1 MKCICEILDKSL
13 PVIFG
18 GVILMLVAQEV
29 LAGQTFTVTNTNDDG
44 GGSLRQAIL
53 EANANP
59 GLDVIAFNISGRSRA
74 SYTIQPRS
82 PLPHITDPVIIDG
95 YTQPGASPNTN
106 GPVLGSN
113 AMLKIELDGSMAGA
127 NFVHGLHIIAG
138 SSSVRGMAINRFSG
152 NGIAIFGNEATGNLA
167 QGNFIGTDVT
177 GTVDLGNSTDGV
189 QIRGAANNTIG
200 GITAEAR
207 NVISG
212 NNVRGISIMGDV
224 NTGGS
229 DAMGNLVQG
238 NLIGTDITGTAALG
252 NTQDGVQI
260 RGAANNTIGGTTA
273 GARNVISG
281 NNTGGGWGGVSII
294 NHPTLLITGASG
306 NLVQG
311 NFIGTDVTGTTAL
324 GNGSGGVIIE
334 AAANNSLT
342 DNTIS
347 NNGYG
352 IRLESSSDNQI
363 YNNNFI
369 DNTTQAYAN
378 TGRGGN
384 IFNLEKPIGGNYWS
398 DWMILDADGDG
409 LVDSPYVFTGG
420 VDHLPWARQDG
431 WLPPPPPPPILPDIA
446 VTGPNL
452 IGWWKFDGS
461 GTTAIDSSGNGFDI
475 PLHNTRKTTWED
487 GVFGGALHFH
497 GVGYGYVENL
507 NYSDNAITV
516 CAWVRHDAF
525 RIGEIERYITVAPEI
540 AVIRKDWDRSLNFYI
555 KTDGNLGHLWGND
568 VFREGRWHH
577 VAGTWDGVTQRLY
590 IDGVEIASQVPGGV
604 LGNASNVEMS
614 SEGEPLNGMLDDV
627 RIYNRALR
635 QNGIQ
640 VIMQG
645 KEFPYAFSPTP
656 PDGSV
661 LEDTNVTLSW
671 SPGHYA
677 DSHDIYFGENFD
689 DVKDGAEGTFRG
701 NQAETFFIVGFPG
714 FPYPDGLVPGTT
726 YYWRI
731 DEVNDT
737 EPNSPWEGN
746 VWSFLIPPNADSVLG
761 HFTITYYDNY
771 NYDTG
776 QWDAWQS
783 EATPRDAWDD
793 KYLADGSSGNTV
805 YTDHAFTSITTFDLR
820 GGLFSKDGHAS
831 DGEDWNP
838 LQSIGDT
845 VSGQSSHHV
854 FAALFKGLIY
864 LEEGDNLMVAS
875 DDDVYVFLDGYTA
888 WGQEVLSIP
897 LVSHFGTDS
906 MTVTAAQEG
915 YHTITV
921 EYIERLNDHSGIE
934 ITVNGEHIQNAEVS
948 GLEDFETGN
957 FSKFSW

>member
-1 MKCICEILDKSL
+1 LLSI
-13 PVIFG
+13 V
-18 GVILMLVAQEV
+18 LMVVLVAQDV
-29 LAGQTFTVTNTNDDG
+29 LAGQTFTVTNTNDNRT
-44 GGSLRQAIL
+44 GSLRQAIL
-53 EANANP
+53 DTNANP
-59 GLDVIAFNISGRSRA
+59 GLDVIAFNISSKSSGP
-74 SYTIQPRS
+74 YTIQPTS
-82 PLPHITDPVIIDG
+82 PLPQITDSVIIDG

-106 GPVLGSN
+106 GPGLGSN
-113 AMLKIELDGSMAGA
+113 AVLKIELDGSMVGA

-138 SSSVRGMAINRFSG
+138 SSTVRGMAINRFSG
-152 NGIAIFGNEATGNLA
+152 NGVAIFGNEATGNLV

-189 QIRGAANNTIG
+189 QIRSASNNTIG

-229 DAMGNLVQG
+229 DATGNLVQG
-238 NLIGTDITGTAALG
+238 NLIGTDVTGTAALG

-294 NHPTLLITGASG
+294 NQPTLHITGASG

-311 NFIGTDVTGTTAL
+311 NFIGTDVTGIAAL
-324 GNGSGGVIIE
+324 GNGSGGVTIE

-369 DNTTQAYAN
+369 DNTIQAYV
-378 TGRGGN
+378 TGRGAN
-384 IFNLEKPIGGNYWS
+384 FFNLKKPIGGNYWS
-398 DWMILDADGDG
+398 DWTTPDADADGF
-409 LVDSPYVFTGG
+409 VDSAYVFTGG
-420 VDHLPWARQDG
+420 RDFLPWARQDV
-431 WLPPPPPPPILPDIA
+431 WLPPPILPDIA
-446 VTGPNL
+446 VTDPNL
-452 IGWWKFDGS
+452 IGWWRFDDGS
-461 GTTAIDSSGNGFDI
+461 GTTAIDSSGNSYDM
-475 PLHNTRKTTWED
+475 LLRNTTWED
-487 GVFGGALHFH
+487 GVFGGALQFH
-497 GVGYGYVENL
+497 RVGYGYVENFHY
-507 NYSDNAITV
+507 NDNAITV

-525 RIGEIERYITVAPEI
+525 RIGEIERYVTVAEEV
-540 AVIRKDWDRSLNFYI
+540 AVIRKDLDGSLHFYI
-555 KTDGNLGHLWGND
+555 KTDGNLGHLLVSD
-568 VFREGRWHH
+568 VLTEGRWHH
-577 VAGTWDGVTQRLY
+577 VAGTWDGITQRLY
-590 IDGVEIASQVPGGV
+590 IDGVEIAIQVPGGV
-604 LGNASNVEMS
+604 LGNPSHVEMS
-614 SEGEPLNGMLDDV
+614 SGGEPFNGMLDDV

-645 KEFPYAFSPTP
+645 EEFPYAFSPTP
-656 PDGSV
+656 PDRAIHPDTWVS
-661 LEDTNVTLSW
+661 LEW
-671 SPGHYA
+671 SAGAYA
-677 DSHDIYFGENFD
+677 VWHDVYFGDNFD
-689 DVKDGAEGTFRG
+689 DVNDGAEGTFRG
-701 NQAETFFIVGFPG
+701 NQAETFFIAGFPG

-737 EPNSPWEGN
+737 EPNSPWKGN
-746 VWSFLIPPNADSVLG
+746 VWSFLIPPNASSVLG
-761 HFTITYYDNY
+761 RFAITYYDNY

-783 EATPRDAWDD
+783 EATPQDAWDD

-820 GGLFSKDGHAS
+820 GGFFSKDGHVS

-838 LQSIGDT
+838 LQSIGDN
-845 VSGQSSHHV
+845 VSGQSAHHV

-875 DDDVYVFLDGYTA
+875 DDDVYVFLDGDTA

-897 LVSHFGTDS
+897 FVSHFGTDS

-915 YHTITV
+915 FHTITV
-921 EYIERLNDHSGIE
+921 KYIERLNKHSGIE
-934 ITVNGEHIQNAEVS
+934 ITLNGKHLQHVEVVHDIKPGS
-948 GLEDFETGN
+948 YALSEALDTDLSFTTGGDAD
-957 FSKFSW
+957 